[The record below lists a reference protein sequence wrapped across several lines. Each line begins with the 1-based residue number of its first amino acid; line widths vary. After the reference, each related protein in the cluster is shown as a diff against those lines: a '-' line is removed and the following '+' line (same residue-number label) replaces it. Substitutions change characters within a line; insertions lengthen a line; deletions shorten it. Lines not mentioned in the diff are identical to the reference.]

1 MGNRCRVY
9 STYIL
14 EQVRTDQ
21 VPICTCLVPKVSVKH
36 VIGDHVTCS

>member
-1 MGNRCRVY
+1 MGNRCRIY

-21 VPICTCLVPKVSVKH
+21 VPICTCLVPKVSMKH
-36 VIGDHVTCS
+36 VTNDQVTYS